1 MEKYFSYILFFM
13 LLIGCKSSEDGF
25 SKRNPTPSWVQTTP
39 VHPDYYSGVY
49 GVQKIGFDYREKA
62 KQGALENLA
71 SEISVKISGESVLKT
86 LETGGAFNQEYQQ
99 KIKIQSTEDIEG
111 YELVGAW
118 ENDSQYWVYYRLS
131 KSKYAQIKK
140 ERMDKAL
147 TLGKDFF
154 RRSKENHDKN
164 NYHDAFVLG
173 IKSLESVSKYLD
185 QPLKTSID
193 GKEVCFATEV
203 MSYTQEMVSE
213 IVITPS
219 IAQYSV
225 VLGEHLKEDDV
236 YFVVKNNDGVLL
248 SQIPLRCQYKAVFFK
263 NYKIQSNE
271 FGRAGLSIGKIKQS
285 KQEQFIIANLDFEE
299 LTANQTKDKIVLK
312 LLNYIPTKTGKIK
325 LNVTPPKVYIESY
338 EKQFGT
344 IKDPILKPSAKQV
357 LTSRGLQVVSSKQ
370 EADLIMV
377 IQSNTKILGSNR
389 GTFQVELTGAIEVKK
404 VANGEIVFSEII
416 QPTKG
421 LQLNRVKASLDAYS
435 KAETYVKRRLIPK
448 LTNQYF
454 AF

>member
-1 MEKYFSYILFFM
+1 M
-13 LLIGCKSSEDGF
+13 
-25 SKRNPTPSWVQTTP
+25 
-39 VHPDYYSGVY
+39 
-49 GVQKIGFDYREKA
+49 
-62 KQGALENLA
+62 
-71 SEISVKISGESVLKT
+71 
-86 LETGGAFNQEYQQ
+86 
-99 KIKIQSTEDIEG
+99 
-111 YELVGAW
+111 
-118 ENDSQYWVYYRLS
+118 
-131 KSKYAQIKK
+131 
-140 ERMDKAL
+140 
-147 TLGKDFF
+147 
-154 RRSKENHDKN
+154 
-164 NYHDAFVLG
+164 
-173 IKSLESVSKYLD
+173 
-185 QPLKTSID
+185 
-193 GKEVCFATEV
+193 
-203 MSYTQEMVSE
+203 
-213 IVITPS
+213 
-219 IAQYSV
+219 
-225 VLGEHLKEDDV
+225 
-236 YFVVKNNDGVLL
+236 KNNDGVLL

-271 FGRAGLSIGKIKQS
+271 LGRAGLSIGKIKQS

-312 LLNYIPTKTGKIK
+312 LLNYIPTKTGTIK
-325 LNVTPPKVYIESY
+325 LNVTPPKVYIESH
-338 EKQFGT
+338 EKQFGM
-344 IKDPILKPSAKQV
+344 IKDPILTPTAKQV
-357 LTSRGLQVVSSKQ
+357 LTSRGLQVVSSKK